1 MTTPYILRERREGRI
16 VPRVDCGLFFGR
28 RLARKGAKERGLPP
42 DLIKEVTRHAQEN
55 A

>member
-1 MTTPYILRERREGRI
+1 VTTPYILRERHEGRI

-28 RLARKGAKERGLPP
+28 RLARKGAKERGFPP
-42 DLIKEVTRHAQEN
+42 ELIKEVKRHAQEN